1 MKIWSDIMNSLMN
14 IINNSTFYYVAVA
27 LAYVLV
33 IFFVIFLLVKNKRKR
48 IERVKIE
55 DALLVTLDK
64 VDKIKNSQISNLG
77 DHIEIDYIEKY
88 TK

>member
-1 MKIWSDIMNSLMN
+1 MNSLMN

-55 DALLVTLDK
+55 DAPKKDIES
-64 VDKIKNSQISNLG
+64 VDL
-77 DHIEIDYIEKY
+77 
-88 TK
+88 

>member
-1 MKIWSDIMNSLMN
+1 MKRSTLLTIKDIVYNLDKSCCDLHE
-14 IINNSTFYYVAVA
+14 
-27 LAYVLV
+27 
-33 IFFVIFLLVKNKRKR
+33 LLDLLNLTTD
-48 IERVKIE
+48 ERVKIE